1 MPTEIIREP
10 IEEFGLSKKGKSNTL
25 FSKIGIVGCGLV
37 GQNLARVAAFYGL
50 EVIFIEVS
58 QEKIDDAFTGINK
71 MMDRRIEHW
80 GLTESEKRAHLSRI
94 QGTTDFNMLRDCDF
108 VVEAI
113 RAVDRGIKVKE
124 RKEIFKKIESVVD
137 RNCIIATNST
147 TVIITE
153 LASEMLYK
161 DRCISIHFFVNSPE
175 ARVMEVTKGL
185 YTSEECYNKICKFVK
200 LINRTIVPVEESAGL
215 ISIRIY
221 VAALNVA
228 CELLQEGVSNLED
241 IDLTM
246 KIGFGMRLGL
256 FEVADTIGLDKVE
269 RWMENIYGEFGD
281 VRYKP
286 SPYLKKLVRAKHLGV
301 STGQGFYV
309 YDDKGSK
316 IQSKTRVC

>member
-1 MPTEIIREP
+1 MAGEIIREP
-10 IEEFGLSKKGKSNTL
+10 IEDFGLSKKGKSNTL

-37 GQNLARVAAFYGL
+37 GQNLARVAAYYGI

-58 QEKIDDAFTGINK
+58 QEKIDEAFAGINK
-71 MMDRRIEHW
+71 MMDHRIQHW

-94 QGTTDFNMLRDCDF
+94 QGTTDYNMLKDCDF

-124 RKEIFKKIESVVD
+124 RKEIFKKIEAVVD

-153 LASEMLYK
+153 LASDLEFR

-175 ARVMEVTKGL
+175 ARIMEVTKGL
-185 YTSEECYNKICKFVK
+185 YTSDECYNKVCKFVK

-215 ISIRIY
+215 VSIRIF
-221 VAALNVA
+221 VVALNEA
-228 CELLQEGVSNLED
+228 CELLLEGVSNLED
-241 IDLTM
+241 IDTTM
-246 KIGFGMRLGL
+246 KIGFGMRQGL
-256 FEVADTIGLDKVE
+256 FEVADRIGLDKVV

-286 SPYLKKLVRAKHLGV
+286 SPYIKKLVRAKHMGV
-301 STGQGFYV
+301 TTGQGFYL
-309 YDDKGSK
+309 YDEKGVK
-316 IQSKTRVC
+316 IPVKPRVC

>member
-1 MPTEIIREP
+1 MAGEIIREP
-10 IEEFGLSKKGKSNTL
+10 IEDFGLSKKGKSNTL

-37 GQNLARVAAFYGL
+37 GQNLARVAAYYGI

-58 QEKIDDAFTGINK
+58 QEKIDEAFAGINK
-71 MMDRRIEHW
+71 MMDHRIQHW

-94 QGTTDFNMLRDCDF
+94 QGTIDYNMLKDCDF

-124 RKEIFKKIESVVD
+124 RKEIFKKIEAVVD

-153 LASEMLYK
+153 LASDLEFR

-175 ARVMEVTKGL
+175 ARIMEVTKGL
-185 YTSEECYNKICKFVK
+185 YTSDECYNKVCKFVK

-215 ISIRIY
+215 VSIRIF
-221 VAALNVA
+221 VVALNEA
-228 CELLQEGVSNLED
+228 CELLLEGVSNLED
-241 IDLTM
+241 IDTTM
-246 KIGFGMRLGL
+246 KIGFGMRQGL
-256 FEVADTIGLDKVE
+256 FEVADRIGLDKVV

-286 SPYLKKLVRAKHLGV
+286 SPYIKKLVRAKHMGV
-301 STGQGFYV
+301 TTGQGFYL
-309 YDDKGSK
+309 YDEKGVK
-316 IQSKTRVC
+316 IPVKPRVC

>member
-1 MPTEIIREP
+1 MAGEIIREP
-10 IEEFGLSKKGKSNTL
+10 IEDFGLSKKGKSNTL

-37 GQNLARVAAFYGL
+37 GQNLARVAAYYGI

-58 QEKIDDAFTGINK
+58 QEKIDEAFAGINK
-71 MMDRRIEHW
+71 MMDHRIQHW

-94 QGTTDFNMLRDCDF
+94 QGTIDYNMLKDCDF

-124 RKEIFKKIESVVD
+124 RKEIFKKIEAVVD

-153 LASEMLYK
+153 LASDLEFR

-175 ARVMEVTKGL
+175 ARIMEVTKGL
-185 YTSEECYNKICKFVK
+185 YTSDECYNKVCKFVK

-215 ISIRIY
+215 VSIRIF
-221 VAALNVA
+221 VVALNEA
-228 CELLQEGVSNLED
+228 CELLLEGVSNLED
-241 IDLTM
+241 IDTTM
-246 KIGFGMRLGL
+246 KIGFGMRQGL
-256 FEVADTIGLDKVE
+256 FEVADRIGLDKVV

-286 SPYLKKLVRAKHLGV
+286 SPYIKKLVRAKHMGV
-301 STGQGFYV
+301 TTGQGFYL
-309 YDDKGSK
+309 YDEKGAK
-316 IQSKTRVC
+316 IPVKPRVC